1 MIKFLKSARV
11 TAALVLALTF
21 ISLLPIN
28 TAAAANTGKYVSEV
42 YVAYG
47 KNADDAKKT
56 LEDKG
61 YAPVEGNLN
70 DGGKTYVM
78 MGYKTTGDIRESI
91 TDLAVMNMSGG
102 YSVEDYKTFLKS
114 QKIRIAE
121 FLNEFMS
128 VIKEYRSN
136 LKAGKTKAAVVRD
149 LLNNYTDDDTGMK
162 MGDLLNSETL
172 QDKLGIQESIEAK
185 NPENLPNLI
194 TILMQGNAQVVK
206 SMEVL
211 LSMAADS
218 SDNTW
223 IDRFAQLDY
232 DTLLDELEDSRPDL
246 NTESKRRQYL
256 DNVYGDAAAELGKAS
271 AILRNKLSDY
281 ENMNLYLENATEKEL
296 KENFGDAKKDYKA
309 VLQTQK
315 WLDIAAIYENLN
327 NYEGGNY
334 QKGELLEFFLEEN
347 DPDDEEIYY
356 PMAAALSEGQ
366 RYGMPFIGFDQLLQ
380 YAFATEESW
389 KQVAQSNQA
398 EMGGFGSVSVYAN
411 IDRGVYSD
419 DGSVAITD
427 KAQREK
433 TVGAVGTN
441 GNLENQDD
449 AFVNIIKIS
458 WAATAFAAIAS
469 LASIG
474 VTYVRVREYAY
485 GGKEIGWIQE
495 NLDDIFKTD
504 QSVLDELATMP
515 MYAENVSQIYSA
527 RLALYISKI
536 LVITTVF
543 LSVASA
549 VLTVID
555 MLRDNDKE
563 QPPIPKYLV
572 DNYTDADGGSYQLNY
587 KAVECN
593 REEYFGADHKV
604 QKGSSADL
612 IADEGMQWL
621 ALYASKNSKAG
632 NGRPLTPYFSV
643 QKSSNAP
650 TGFDTNIHLFGEKG
664 AVNIV
669 GNAFKLYSAAS
680 VFWQSVAGDYSVY
693 AFCKRS
699 GDDVKTYDESAGNM
713 TASSIGSGK
722 LAVIG
727 LGSLAVGIAIG
738 AVAAVSVSR
747 SKKKRTI
754 QHQ

>member
-1 MIKFLKSARV
+1 MKLLKSARV

-162 MGDLLNSETL
+162 MGDLLNSVTL

-309 VLQTQK
+309 VLQTQE
-315 WLDIAAIYENLN
+315 WLNIAAIYENLN

-398 EMGGFGSVSVYAN
+398 EMSGFGSVSVYAN

-441 GNLENQDD
+441 GNLETQDD

-469 LASIG
+469 LASIERHLCAREG
-474 VTYVRVREYAY
+474 IRVRR
-485 GGKEIGWIQE
+485 KRDR
-495 NLDDIFKTD
+495 LDT
-504 QSVLDELATMP
+504 
-515 MYAENVSQIYSA
+515 
-527 RLALYISKI
+527 
-536 LVITTVF
+536 
-543 LSVASA
+543 
-549 VLTVID
+549 
-555 MLRDNDKE
+555 
-563 QPPIPKYLV
+563 
-572 DNYTDADGGSYQLNY
+572 
-587 KAVECN
+587 
-593 REEYFGADHKV
+593 
-604 QKGSSADL
+604 
-612 IADEGMQWL
+612 
-621 ALYASKNSKAG
+621 
-632 NGRPLTPYFSV
+632 
-643 QKSSNAP
+643 
-650 TGFDTNIHLFGEKG
+650 
-664 AVNIV
+664 
-669 GNAFKLYSAAS
+669 
-680 VFWQSVAGDYSVY
+680 
-693 AFCKRS
+693 
-699 GDDVKTYDESAGNM
+699 
-713 TASSIGSGK
+713 GK
-722 LAVIG
+722 LRRYLQDRPKCAG
-727 LGSLAVGIAIG
+727 
-738 AVAAVSVSR
+738 
-747 SKKKRTI
+747 
-754 QHQ
+754 